1 MTPDLESPI
10 RPSCTTIN
18 SSSVLVG
25 GAQSNGEGATEVDG
39 GAPREGGEEI
49 VSTEEE
55 VLAGKQMRTPPLPN
69 AIGSR

>member
-39 GAPREGGEEI
+39 GAPRESDEEI
-49 VSTEEE
+49 VSIEEE
-55 VLAGKQMRTPPLPN
+55 VLPGKQMRSPQPQRN
-69 AIGSR
+69 RI